1 MKKYLFMTMATLFL
15 FVATVRAQSF
25 EFQFGG
31 KSLADGETVTI
42 SAAAD
47 EFGFGELWCET
58 NPSSNPNNGLVLKL
72 LSGSSINGSATLN
85 IRHNDLNPNTLKW
98 CMGGECTMMTDVNKQ
113 TKQFDA
119 SSGKVQVQFDAE
131 GINGEGYLLATLTAT
146 LGGETRSV
154 KIKFVNGES
163 ADNQMWWGYMNN
175 EKNVSNSD
183 GGLGSSKAGT
193 LDVAIF
199 VPAAHNFV
207 DGSTIKAIRFWLGD
221 DLSKLSG
228 DVKVWLSQVKPSSK
242 LSTATYIQTVPLS
255 ELKVGK
261 NDIELETPYIVK
273 DENLYIGYTCSF
285 TERAFPIMYIS
296 NFEETTG
303 SNSFFY
309 RHSNSNEW
317 EDLSEDYGKLALQL
331 LIEKDVFPENCASVN
346 DYGQI
351 IVMKGESISVPI
363 QITNAGINDIHRVT
377 YTITSESG
385 SSTEGKTLNFST
397 PLTYNESR
405 TQYIYFEADA
415 DTKKYS
421 KILTITEV
429 NDVEN
434 KSAEKEAKGT
444 LITIAEKPAVVPV
457 VEEFTGTWCGYC
469 PYGMVGM
476 QAVHEVYG
484 DNVVLIAAHSGDI
497 MTIKDY
503 QPVIS
508 TFANGYPSSIINRTT
523 SAYPQ
528 KSTLLYSVKQ
538 KQDITTQGS
547 IELKAEWND
556 EKKENINFI
565 ATSQFVYD
573 DDSGDYGIA
582 FVIVEDGLTGTGSSW
597 AQSNYLSGGTVHE
610 NDEMEF
616 WKNAGSKVTDLTYD
630 HVAVA
635 AWSIKNGVNGSV
647 NSTIQ
652 ANIPQT
658 YNFKGELS
666 KESLDLIQDKSKLT
680 AIALLIDRTSGTIV
694 NAAQAPISEMSTD
707 ITDLITNPTTIA
719 GFYTIDGKRISTP
732 VKGVN
737 IVKYVDGST
746 KKIFVK

>member
-1 MKKYLFMTMATLFL
+1 MKKNLFMTM
-15 FVATVRAQSF
+15 VALCMSVVTGWAQSF
-25 EFQFGG
+25 EFLYEGR
-31 KSLADGETVTI
+31 SLANGEEVTI
-42 SAAAD
+42 PAVAD

-72 LSGSSINGSATLN
+72 LSGNSTNGSATLN
-85 IRHNDLNPNTLKW
+85 IEHNDLNPNTLKW

-119 SSGKVQVQFDAE
+119 SSGRVQVQFDAE
-131 GINGEGYLLATLTAT
+131 GINGEGYLSATLTAT

-163 ADNQMWWGYMNN
+163 AENQMWWGYMS
-175 EKNVSNSD
+175 EKNISNSD
-183 GGLGSSKAGT
+183 DGLGSSQAGT

-207 DGSTIKAIRFWLGD
+207 DGSTIKVIRFWLGN

-228 DVKVWLSQVKPSSK
+228 DVKVWLSQVKPSN
-242 LSTATYIQTVPLS
+242 LSNATYIQTVPLS

-261 NDIELETPYIVK
+261 NEIELETPYIVK

-285 TERAFPIMYIS
+285 NERAFPIM
-296 NFEETTG
+296 FDETTG

-309 RHSNSNEW
+309 RHSKTNEW

-331 LIEKDVFPENCASVN
+331 LIEKDVFPEDCASVKN
-346 DYGQI
+346 FGQN

-363 QITNAGINDIHRVT
+363 QITNTGKNDIHRIT
-377 YTITSESG
+377 YTIT
-385 SSTEGKTLNFST
+385 TEGGGTTEEKTLNFST
-397 PLTYNESR
+397 PLTYNEP
-405 TQYIYFEADA
+405 TTKYIYFDADD

-421 KILTITEV
+421 KMLTITKV

-434 KSAEKEAKGT
+434 QSAEKEARGT
-444 LITIAEKPAVVPV
+444 LITITEKPVVLPV

-469 PYGMVGM
+469 PYGIVGM
-476 QAVHEVYG
+476 QAVHEEYG
-484 DNVVLIAAHSGDI
+484 DQVVLIAAHSGDI
-497 MTIKDY
+497 MEIGDY
-503 QPVIS
+503 RPVINA
-508 TFANGYPSSIINRTT
+508 FANGYPSSIINRTT

-528 KSTLLYSVKQ
+528 KSTLLSRVKQ
-538 KQDITTQGS
+538 AQDITKQGS

-556 EKKENINFI
+556 ENKESVNFI
-565 ATSQFVYD
+565 ATSQFVYN

-597 AQSNYLSGGTVHE
+597 AQSNNLSGGRVYE

-616 WKNAGSKVTDLTYD
+616 WKKAGSKVTDLTYD

-635 AWSIKNGVNGSV
+635 AWSIKNGVSGSV

-680 AIALLIDRTSGTIV
+680 AIALLIDRTSGAIV

-707 ITDLITNPTTIA
+707 ITDLITNPTTIV
-719 GFYTIDGKRISTP
+719 GYYTIDGKRISTP

>member
-1 MKKYLFMTMATLFL
+1 MKKNLFMTM
-15 FVATVRAQSF
+15 VALCMSVVTGWAQSF
-25 EFQFGG
+25 EFLYEGR
-31 KSLADGETVTI
+31 SLANGEEVTI
-42 SAAAD
+42 PAVAD

-72 LSGSSINGSATLN
+72 LSGNSTNGSATLN
-85 IRHNDLNPNTLKW
+85 IEHNDLNPNTLKW

-119 SSGKVQVQFDAE
+119 SSGRVQVQFDAE
-131 GINGEGYLLATLTAT
+131 GINGEGYLSATLTAT

-163 ADNQMWWGYMNN
+163 AENQMWWGYMS
-175 EKNVSNSD
+175 EKNISNSD
-183 GGLGSSKAGT
+183 DGLGSSQAGT

-207 DGSTIKAIRFWLGD
+207 DGSTIKAIRFWLGN

-228 DVKVWLSQVKPSSK
+228 DVKVWLSQVKPSN
-242 LSTATYIQTVPLS
+242 LSNATYIQTVPLS

-261 NDIELETPYIVK
+261 NEIELETPYIVK

-285 TERAFPIMYIS
+285 NERAFPIM
-296 NFEETTG
+296 FDETTG

-309 RHSNSNEW
+309 RHSKTNEW

-331 LIEKDVFPENCASVN
+331 LIEKDVFPEDCASVKN
-346 DYGQI
+346 FGQN

-363 QITNAGINDIHRVT
+363 QITNTGKNDIHRIT
-377 YTITSESG
+377 YTIT
-385 SSTEGKTLNFST
+385 TEGGGTTEEKTLNFST
-397 PLTYNESR
+397 PLTYNEP
-405 TQYIYFEADA
+405 TTKYIYFDADD

-421 KILTITEV
+421 KMLTITKV

-434 KSAEKEAKGT
+434 QSAEKEARGT
-444 LITIAEKPAVVPV
+444 LITITEKPVVLPV

-469 PYGMVGM
+469 PYGIVGM
-476 QAVHEVYG
+476 QAVHEEYG
-484 DNVVLIAAHSGDI
+484 DQVVLIAAHSGDI
-497 MTIKDY
+497 MEIGDY
-503 QPVIS
+503 RPVINA
-508 TFANGYPSSIINRTT
+508 FANGYPSSIINRTT

-528 KSTLLYSVKQ
+528 KSTLLYYVKQ
-538 KQDITTQGS
+538 AQDITTQGS

-556 EKKENINFI
+556 EKKENVNFI

-707 ITDLITNPTTIA
+707 ITDLITNPTTIV
-719 GFYTIDGKRISTP
+719 GYYTIDGKRISTP

>member
-58 NPSSNPNNGLVLKL
+58 NPSGNPNNGLILKL
-72 LSGSSINGSATLN
+72 LSESSTNGSATLD
-85 IRHNDLNPNTLKW
+85 IEHNDINPNTLKW
-98 CMGGECTMMTDVNKQ
+98 CMGGECTMMTDVVNK

-119 SSGKVQVQFDAE
+119 SSGMVQVQFDAE
-131 GINGEGYLLATLTAT
+131 GINGEGYLLATLTVT
-146 LGGETRSV
+146 FGGETHSV

-163 ADNQMWWGYMNN
+163 AENQMWWGYMN
-175 EKNVSNSD
+175 EKNISNSNS
-183 GGLGSSKAGT
+183 GLGSSQTGT

-228 DVKVWLSQVKPSSK
+228 DVKVWLSQVKPRN
-242 LSTATYIQTVPLS
+242 LSDATYLQTIPLS

-261 NDIELETPYIVK
+261 NEIELETPYIVK

-285 TERAFPIMYIS
+285 NERAFPVM
-296 NFEETTG
+296 FEETT
-303 SNSFFY
+303 SNNSLFY

-331 LIEKDVFPENCASVN
+331 LIEKDVFPEDCASVN

-351 IVMKGESISVPI
+351 IVMKGESVPVPI
-363 QITNAGINDIHRVT
+363 AITNTGKNNIESIS
-377 YTITSESG
+377 YTIT
-385 SSTEGKTLNFST
+385 TEGGNTTDERTTILPSLALNEKTYLGIFF
-397 PLTYNESR
+397 ESE
-405 TQYIYFEADA
+405 TE
-415 DTKKYS
+415 TKKYG
-421 KILTITEV
+421 KTVTITKV
-429 NDVEN
+429 NGVEN
-434 KSAEKEAKGT
+434 MSANKKAQGT

-508 TFANGYPSSIINRTT
+508 TFADGYPSSIINRTT

-597 AQSNYLSGGTVHE
+597 AQSNNLSGETVYE